1 MALALALAQA
11 QALALALALSTVLS
25 LSIASFGESTRS
37 PSTMRG
43 TSGCVRAARATAAR
57 PFSSA
62 TELVLGAPWG
72 GQKARFDNRQ
82 HVTTLQRRAPVL
94 DFSRVRCPLF
104 SSVGRIRMLP
114 EQRANGSAVFG
125 IMAGFLRRLS
135 LRHAVAGG
143 VLGVSGLSLRAHALR
158 IEEDTKLDFKDV
170 LLRPKR
176 SELSSRAQVC
186 AHPENMCP

>member
-1 MALALALAQA
+1 M
-11 QALALALALSTVLS
+11 VP
-25 LSIASFGESTRS
+25 ER
-37 PSTMRG
+37 
-43 TSGCVRAARATAAR
+43 R
-57 PFSSA
+57 P
-62 TELVLGAPWG
+62 
-72 GQKARFDNRQ
+72 QD
-82 HVTTLQRRAPVL
+82 
-94 DFSRVRCPLF
+94 
-104 SSVGRIRMLP
+104 
-114 EQRANGSAVFG
+114 GSAVFG

>member
-1 MALALALAQA
+1 M
-11 QALALALALSTVLS
+11 
-25 LSIASFGESTRS
+25 
-37 PSTMRG
+37 
-43 TSGCVRAARATAAR
+43 
-57 PFSSA
+57 
-62 TELVLGAPWG
+62 
-72 GQKARFDNRQ
+72 
-82 HVTTLQRRAPVL
+82 L
-94 DFSRVRCPLF
+94 DFSRTLRISRCPLF
-104 SSVGRIRMLP
+104 SSLGRIRMVP
-114 EQRANGSAVFG
+114 ERRRPTDPLL

-143 VLGVSGLSLRAHALR
+143 VLGVSGLSFRAHALR